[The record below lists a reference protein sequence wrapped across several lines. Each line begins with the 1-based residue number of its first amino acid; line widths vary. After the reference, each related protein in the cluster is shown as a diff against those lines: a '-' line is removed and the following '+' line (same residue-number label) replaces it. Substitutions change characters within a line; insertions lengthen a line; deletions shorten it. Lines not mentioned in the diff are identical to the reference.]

1 MVLVMIRATLSIAA
15 IASFISKC
23 GHSKK
28 DNGVKGGPGPHL
40 EDWILQPTRLFK
52 GPQDK
57 VDDDGMVK
65 FVGSCYF
72 AVEAWSG
79 NHHEG

>member
-1 MVLVMIRATLSIAA
+1 MIRATLSIAA

-28 DNGVKGGPGPHL
+28 DNGVKGGPGT
-40 EDWILQPTRLFK
+40 WTASGRLNFTANQAIQ

-79 NHHEG
+79 NHNKG